1 MSDLIIHG
9 GKPLSGTITPS
20 GNKNS
25 VLPILCATLLTAAK
39 VSLRNVPNITDV
51 EKLVNFFTE
60 QGSRIAWDRAAG
72 TMSLDHSTFDAGR
85 LNGELPAGMRSSV
98 LLFAPLLSRMKKIS
112 LPTNAKGCSLGIR
125 ELDPHLEILEKLGA
139 KVSHNG
145 GLTMSLKGRF
155 TGARHSPDYMSVTA
169 TENFV
174 LAAVLARGESV
185 LLNAASE
192 PHVQDLRSVL
202 AAMGAK

>member
-85 LNGELPAGMRSSV
+85 LNRSEERRV
-98 LLFAPLLSRMKKIS
+98 GKECRSRWS
-112 LPTNAKGCSLGIR
+112 
-125 ELDPHLEILEKLGA
+125 
-139 KVSHNG
+139 
-145 GLTMSLKGRF
+145 
-155 TGARHSPDYMSVTA
+155 
-169 TENFV
+169 
-174 LAAVLARGESV
+174 
-185 LLNAASE
+185 
-192 PHVQDLRSVL
+192 
-202 AAMGAK
+202 